1 MENTSK
7 EKIIEY
13 LENVLSEKRK
23 RHTYSVASEAVS
35 LAQCHNVPPEKAEL
49 AALFHDMYRGT
60 QIEILDNY
68 VRSFNLDSS
77 YLGNSNLA
85 HGKIAGVIM
94 EQDYGIQDRDIINA
108 VAFHTTGREGMS
120 DLEKILYLA
129 DAIEPGRKY
138 PGVEEIRKLA
148 YVNLNQACLKAMN
161 RSVDYI
167 RSRGLK
173 LDRDTIRAKNF
184 LMEQER
190 MKYE

>member
-1 MENTSK
+1 MENISK

-13 LENVLSEKRK
+13 LENVLTEKRK

-35 LAQCHNVPPEKAEL
+35 LAQYHNVAPEKAEL
-49 AALFHDMYRGT
+49 AALFHDMFRGT

-68 VRSFNLDSS
+68 VRSFNLDSC

-85 HGKIAGVIM
+85 HGKIAGVVM

-148 YVNLNQACLKAMN
+148 YVNLNQACLKAMS